1 MSDKLEGRKPFS
13 DIEGFFSLL
22 LQQTAKRPKTEKKKA
37 GALTTRLFCFSRF
50 ETAPPSLIHQPL
62 SSTSTSSGSPQPSP
76 VEVDADAL
84 YESLQVSLLDLAFF
98 LFLPSSLLLSCLRRR
113 C

>member
-1 MSDKLEGRKPFS
+1 
-13 DIEGFFSLL
+13 
-22 LQQTAKRPKTEKKKA
+22 
-37 GALTTRLFCFSRF
+37 
-50 ETAPPSLIHQPL
+50 
-62 SSTSTSSGSPQPSP
+62 